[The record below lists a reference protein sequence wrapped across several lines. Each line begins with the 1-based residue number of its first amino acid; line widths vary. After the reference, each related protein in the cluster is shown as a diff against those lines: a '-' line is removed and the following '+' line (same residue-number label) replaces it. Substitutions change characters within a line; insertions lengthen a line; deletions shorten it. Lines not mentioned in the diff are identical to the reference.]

1 MTKKMNKDNLTEHQ
15 KLLREDKSLSSIRDD
30 FHHFLEE
37 KGLVTNETERHF
49 IEILEPKNNSKKES
63 DSTSDNSFTKKID
76 RRSKRTAKEKDSK
89 DFSSD
94 KINLKKLTINKN
106 KTPEKYGIQN
116 VWMVNL
122 ELMNNFNK
130 NFPYFLLSGKTPE
143 VALLILCR
151 ERNGEIYKLYVC
163 LIEMKSN
170 LKQDERWSCL
180 GDVEKKF
187 EDGMSK
193 IYCLLTLNNHHNPLK
208 GYENQNITLIFR
220 GLIFYNRDHIIRPVQ
235 TQPDKNER
243 GAKLLKILD
252 ESKVSRKLTVTT
264 VLETEDKIEI
274 KFFKNR
280 NEDTDEMEVSI
291 QDLIT

>member
-1 MTKKMNKDNLTEHQ
+1 MNKDNLTEHQ

-30 FHHFLEE
+30 FHHFLEK
-37 KGLVTNETERHF
+37 KGLVTNETTRPF

-63 DSTSDNSFTKKID
+63 DSTSDNSFTKKIN
-76 RRSKRTAKEKDSK
+76 RRNKRTAKEKDST

-94 KINLKKLTINKN
+94 KIDLKKVTINKN

-151 ERNGEIYKLYVC
+151 ERNGEIHKLYVC

-170 LKQDERWSCL
+170 LKQDKRWSCL

-193 IYCLLTLNNHHNPLK
+193 MYFLLTLNNHYNPLR
-208 GYENQNITLIFR
+208 GYENQNITVVFR
-220 GLIFYNRDHIIRPVQ
+220 GLVFYNRDDIVRPVQ
-235 TQPDKNER
+235 IQPDENER

-252 ESKVSRKLTVTT
+252 EPKVSMKLTVTT

-274 KFFKNR
+274 KFFKNT
-280 NEDTDEMEVSI
+280 NENADEMEVRI

>member
-1 MTKKMNKDNLTEHQ
+1 MNKDNLAQHQ
-15 KLLREDKSLSSIRDD
+15 KLPRKEKSLSSIRDG

-37 KGLVTNETERHF
+37 KGLVTNETKRHF
-49 IEILEPKNNSKKES
+49 IEILESKNNFKKES
-63 DSTSDNSFTKKID
+63 NLTLDSSSTKKIN
-76 RRSKRTAKEKDSK
+76 KRNKRATKDTDSIK
-89 DFSSD
+89 FSSD
-94 KINLKKLTINKN
+94 KADLKKITINKN

-116 VWMVNL
+116 IWMVNL

-130 NFPYFLLSGKTPE
+130 NFPYFLQSGKTPE

-151 ERNGEIYKLYVC
+151 EQNSETYKLYVC

-170 LKQDERWSCL
+170 LKQDTRWSCL

-193 IYCLLTLNNHHNPLK
+193 MYFLLTLNNHYNPLR
-208 GYENQNITLIFR
+208 GYENQNIRVIFR
-220 GLIFYNRDHIIRPVQ
+220 GLVFYNRDDIIRPVQ
-235 TQPDKNER
+235 IQLNENER
-243 GAKLLKILD
+243 GTKLLKILD
-252 ESKVSRKLTVTT
+252 EPKASNKLIVTT
-264 VLETEDKIEI
+264 VLETEDRIEI
-274 KFFKNR
+274 KFFKNP